1 MTYHARNIYLSFGN
15 LDGVHVSSR
24 SILLRSDIGFGYTSC
39 CTMFIVTLAS
49 DRWLLNCCSTTRM
62 AFHQSEG
69 FVSSMP
75 EVKSDE
81 RRAHSRYLVLRHPMG
96 VPLRSPQ
103 RHSAWQRRDR
113 VTIDMSLFGSSNVDT
128 EGRDHGWRASR
139 RARRYEKT
147 ANHTTPTLSAP
158 LRALAH

>member
-1 MTYHARNIYLSFGN
+1 MESVF
-15 LDGVHVSSR
+15 SR
-24 SILLRSDIGFGYTSC
+24 STRSDIGFGYTSC
-39 CTMFIVTLAS
+39 CTMLFVTLAG
-49 DRWLLNCCSTTRM
+49 DRRLLNCCSTTRM
-62 AFHQSEG
+62 AFHQAEG
-69 FVSSMP
+69 FVSSML
-75 EVKSDE
+75 EVK
-81 RRAHSRYLVLRHPMG
+81 RRTHSRCLVLRHPMG

-139 RARRYEKT
+139 RARHYEKM